1 MYYVFSSSSLQRN
14 TNNSEEEEK
23 KKTAIDCDKSNLFSI
38 RFVKREKKTPI
49 FLQFVPDSWMKSI
62 PHRTD
67 HIHPTSKNIVALCKT
82 AARRLYKHATIF
94 FS

>member
-49 FLQFVPDSWMKSI
+49 FLQFVPDS
-62 PHRTD
+62 
-67 HIHPTSKNIVALCKT
+67 
-82 AARRLYKHATIF
+82 
-94 FS
+94 